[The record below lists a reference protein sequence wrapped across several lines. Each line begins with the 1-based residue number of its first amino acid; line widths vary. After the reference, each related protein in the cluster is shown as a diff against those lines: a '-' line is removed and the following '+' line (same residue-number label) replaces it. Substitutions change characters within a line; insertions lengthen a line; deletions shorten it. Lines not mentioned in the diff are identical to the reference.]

1 MAITTY
7 TELVASVADFLHRVD
22 LTTQI
27 ADFITLAEDE
37 INADMRLRLMEVD
50 ETLTFST
57 GRTVALPAR
66 ILEPIRLTLVYAGA
80 DDEELVYQTPAQM
93 VVNDSVGVA
102 CRPIYWTIKGD
113 NIEFPNRADTS
124 YTMTFRMLQGFDIAN
139 TNTNALLTKYRGLY
153 LYGAL
158 VQASA
163 FVENDDKIAKWKSM
177 YLNMKKKVNRQEAR
191 TKTLALLQNDMPGT
205 YPRMNI
211 LRG

>member
-57 GRTVALPAR
+57 GRTVALPDR

-80 DDEELVYQTPAQM
+80 DDEELVYQTPVQM
-93 VVNDSVGVA
+93 IVNDSVGVA

-113 NIEFPNRADTS
+113 NIEFPNRADRS

-139 TNTNALLTKYRGLY
+139 TGTNALLTKYRGLY

>member
-1 MAITTY
+1 MSTYAELLTTI
-7 TELVASVADFLHRVD
+7 ADWTHRSD
-22 LTTQI
+22 LTTRI
-27 ADFITLAEDE
+27 PDFIALAEDE
-37 INADMRLRLMEVD
+37 INTEMRLRLMEVD
-50 ETLTFST
+50 ETLTFSS
-57 GRTVALPAR
+57 GRTVALPTR
-66 ILEPIRLTLVYAGA
+66 FLEPIKLSLVYAGA

-102 CRPIYWTIKGD
+102 CRPIYWTINGD
-113 NIEFPNRADTS
+113 TIEFPNRADTS
-124 YTMTFRMLQGFDIAN
+124 YTLTFRMLQGFDIASTS
-139 TNTNALLTKYRGLY
+139 TNSLLTKYRGLY

-163 FVENDDKIAKWKSM
+163 WLGADDRIPKWKSM

-191 TKTLALLQNDMPGT
+191 AKTLALLQNDMPGT

>member
-7 TELVASVADFLHRVD
+7 TELEAALADWIHRSD
-22 LTTQI
+22 LTSRI
-27 ADFITLAEDE
+27 PDFIALAEDE
-37 INADMRLRLMEVD
+37 INTDMRLRLMEVD
-50 ETLTFST
+50 ETVTFSS
-57 GRTVALPAR
+57 GRTVALPSR
-66 ILEPIRLTLVYAGA
+66 FLEPIKLSLVYAGA
-80 DDEELVYQTPAQM
+80 DDEELTYQSPAQM

-102 CRPIYWTIKGD
+102 CRPLYWTINGD

-124 YTMTFRMLQGFDIAN
+124 YTLTFRMLKGFDIAS
-139 TNTNALLTKYRGLY
+139 TSTNALLTKYRGLY

-163 FVENDDKIAKWKSM
+163 WVGADERIGKWKSM

-191 TKTLALLQNDMPGT
+191 TKTLTLLQTDMPGT